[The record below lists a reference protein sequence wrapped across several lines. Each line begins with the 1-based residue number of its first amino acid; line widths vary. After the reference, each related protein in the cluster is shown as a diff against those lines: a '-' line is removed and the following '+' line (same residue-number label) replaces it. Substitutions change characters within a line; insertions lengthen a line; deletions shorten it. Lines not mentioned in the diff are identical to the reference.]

1 MSIVASTIE
10 LISWNVNGLRACRKK
25 GFDEFIRKRNP
36 DIVCLQE
43 VKLNPSCIPEDDF
56 GYAFRR
62 YHLAD
67 KPGYSGTAVFAKE
80 EPLSVSIDIPGDES
94 HSGEGRIITCE
105 FDGFHLVNTYVPNSK
120 GDLSRLGYRHQSWDP
135 ALRSYL
141 RELRKTKPVILCG
154 DLNVAHMEIDLAN
167 PRTNRMNAGF
177 TDEERD
183 GISKLLQ
190 DGFMDTF
197 RHFHPDAADAYSWW
211 SYRAGARARNVG
223 WRLDYFVAS
232 EDLAPSLREAFIL
245 PEIHGSDHCPVG
257 IQITRG

>member
-1 MSIVASTIE
+1 
-10 LISWNVNGLRACRKK
+10 
-25 GFDEFIRKRNP
+25 
-36 DIVCLQE
+36 
-43 VKLNPSCIPEDDF
+43 
-56 GYAFRR
+56 
-62 YHLAD
+62 
-67 KPGYSGTAVFAKE
+67 
-80 EPLSVSIDIPGDES
+80 
-94 HSGEGRIITCE
+94 
-105 FDGFHLVNTYVPNSK
+105 
-120 GDLSRLGYRHQSWDP
+120 
-135 ALRSYL
+135 
-141 RELRKTKPVILCG
+141 
-154 DLNVAHMEIDLAN
+154 
-167 PRTNRMNAGF
+167 MNAGF